1 MHAMT
6 MSVYATIKNRK
17 SVTINR
23 SRFYFIS
30 SSFFFIDLY
39 LYKGTEKID
48 IPRLISIYVCM
59 PCKRI
64 FQKIITKQIKLFC
77 TSLEALKINESWVLI
92 FSARIKLIKTK
103 LISLLL

>member
-30 SSFFFIDLY
+30 SSFFLLIYIFI
-39 LYKGTEKID
+39 KGQK
-48 IPRLISIYVCM
+48 RLIFRV
-59 PCKRI
+59 
-64 FQKIITKQIKLFC
+64 
-77 TSLEALKINESWVLI
+77 
-92 FSARIKLIKTK
+92 
-103 LISLLL
+103 